1 MSALLPIFYFGPS
14 LITLLHPL
22 VLKYYT
28 SLREI
33 QEDLN
38 DGSVSCRQLA
48 AHYLKN
54 IEDKNAT
61 LNAFVAVYG
70 EEALQRA
77 EEIDLKIAAGT
88 AGRLAGMVVGI
99 KDVLCY
105 KDHGLQAGSKI
116 LDGFVS
122 QFTATAVQRILDE
135 DAIII
140 GRQNCDEF
148 AMGSSNENSAFGVV
162 RNAADITRVPG
173 GSSGGS
179 AVAVQADM
187 CLASLGSDTGGSVR
201 QPAAFCGLIGFK
213 PTYGRISRWGLVAY
227 GSSFD
232 CIGPITKSVDDAAL
246 LLEIMAGADDFDS
259 TVSTQPV
266 VAYTQLLESVK
277 SSLRIGYL
285 REGLESEGLQPEIKQ
300 AMQAK
305 LEALRE
311 LGHTVE
317 PVDFDLLAYI
327 LPTYYILTTAESS
340 SNLSRFDGVRYGHR
354 TSKADDLTSLYKRS
368 RSEGFGKEVKRRIML
383 GTFVLS
389 ASYYDA
395 YYTKA
400 QKVRRL
406 IKERTDRVFE
416 KYDFLLMPTTPT
428 TAFPIGDKTEDPLQ
442 MYLADI
448 FTVQANV
455 VGNPAIS
462 IPNGVD
468 AQGLPMG
475 LQIMGKPFGEAQL
488 LAFSK
493 QLTETHT
500 PQHSVV

>member
-1 MSALLPIFYFGPS
+1 MNYNYSS
-14 LITLLHPL
+14 LSE
-22 VLKYYT
+22 VQAD
-28 SLREI
+28 LRV
-33 QEDLN
+33 
-38 DGSVSCRQLA
+38 GAVTCRQLVA
-48 AHYLKN
+48 YYLEN
-54 IEDKNAT
+54 IGEKNAV
-61 LNAFVAVYG
+61 LNAFLAVYD

-77 EEIDLKIAAGT
+77 DEIDQKIAAGT
-88 AGRLAGMVVGI
+88 AGRLAGMVIGI

-122 QFTATAVQRILDE
+122 QFTATAVQRVLDE

-148 AMGSSNENSAFGVV
+148 AMGSSNENSAFGAV
-162 RNAADITRVPG
+162 RNAADISRVPG

-201 QPAAFCGLIGFK
+201 QPAAFCGLVGLK
-213 PTYGRISRWGLVAY
+213 PTYGRISRWGLIAY

-232 CIGPITKSVDDAAL
+232 CIGPITKSVEDAAL
-246 LLEIMAGADDFDS
+246 LLEIMAGPDEFDS
-259 TVSTQPV
+259 TVSQQSVPS
-266 VAYTQLLESVK
+266 YSLLIA
-277 SSLRIGYL
+277 SSQSSQANLRIGYL
-285 REGLESEGLQPEIKQ
+285 REGVESEALQPEIKQ
-300 AMQAK
+300 AMQSK
-305 LEALRE
+305 LDWLRE
-311 LGHTVE
+311 QGHVVE
-317 PVDFDLLAYI
+317 AVDFDLLPYI

-354 TSKADDLTSLYKRS
+354 SSKANDLMSLYKKS
-368 RSEGFGKEVKRRIML
+368 RSEGFGSEVKRRIML

-406 IKERTDRVFE
+406 MKEQTDRLFE
-416 KYDFLLMPTTPT
+416 KYDFLVMPTTPT
-428 TAFPIGDKTEDPLQ
+428 TAFSIGDKTEDPLQ

-462 IPNGVD
+462 IPNGTD
-468 AQGLPMG
+468 AQGMPMG
-475 LQIMGKPFGEAQL
+475 LQMMGQPFGEAEL

-493 QLTETHT
+493 YVIEGTQVGVD
-500 PQHSVV
+500 SSF

>member
-1 MSALLPIFYFGPS
+1 MSY
-14 LITLLHPL
+14 H
-22 VLKYYT
+22 YT
-28 SLREI
+28 SLTEV
-33 QEDLN
+33 QADLKV
-38 DGSVSCRQLA
+38 GAVSCRQLVDF
-48 AHYLKN
+48 YLKN
-54 IEDKNAT
+54 IEEKNPT
-61 LNAFVAVYG
+61 LNAFVAVYD
-70 EEALQRA
+70 EEARQRA
-77 EEIDLKIAAGT
+77 EEIDQKIANGT
-88 AGRLAGMVVGI
+88 AGRLAGMVLGI

-105 KDHGLQAGSKI
+105 QNHGLQAGSKI

-122 QFTATAVQRILDE
+122 QFTATAVERVLAE

-162 RNAADITRVPG
+162 RNAADTTRVPG

-201 QPAAFCGLIGFK
+201 QPAAFCGLVGLK
-213 PTYGRISRWGLVAY
+213 PTYGRISRWGLIAY

-232 CIGPITKSVDDAAL
+232 CIGPITKSIEDAAL

-259 TVSTQPV
+259 TVAHQPV
-266 VAYTQLLESVK
+266 LSY
-277 SSLRIGYL
+277 SSLVSSTSTEKRRIGYL
-285 REGLESEGLQPEIKQ
+285 REGVESEALQPEIRQ
-300 AMQAK
+300 AIQTK
-305 LEALRE
+305 LDWLRE
-311 LGHTVE
+311 QGHEVE
-317 PVDFDLLAYI
+317 AVDFELLPYI

-354 TSKADDLTSLYKRS
+354 SDKAHDLTSLYKKS
-368 RSEGFGKEVKRRIML
+368 RSEGFGKEVKKRIML

-406 IKERTDRVFE
+406 MKNQTDQLFE

-462 IPNGVD
+462 IPNGTD

-475 LQIMGKPFGEAQL
+475 LQMMGKPFGEAEL
-488 LAFSK
+488 LTFAKYLLEES
-493 QLTETHT
+493 
-500 PQHSVV
+500 PVSVESSL

>member
-1 MSALLPIFYFGPS
+1 M
-14 LITLLHPL
+14 
-22 VLKYYT
+22 KYYT
-28 SLREI
+28 SLHEI
-33 QEDLN
+33 QADLN
-38 DGSVSCRQLA
+38 DGSVSCRQLVA
-48 AHYLKN
+48 YYLKN
-54 IEDKNAT
+54 IEEKNAS
-61 LNAFVAVYG
+61 LNAFLAVYG

-77 EEIDLKIAAGT
+77 QEIDQKIAEGK

-122 QFTATAVQRILDE
+122 QFTATAVQRILDQ

-162 RNAADITRVPG
+162 RNAADTTRVPG

-213 PTYGRISRWGLVAY
+213 PTYGRVSRWGLVAY

-232 CIGPITKSVDDAAL
+232 CIGPITKSVEDAAL

-266 VAYTQLLESVK
+266 AAYTHLEGLK
-277 SSLRIGYL
+277 SKLRIGYL

-300 AMQAK
+300 AMQSRIDG
-305 LEALRE
+305 LRE
-311 LGHTVE
+311 QGYVVE
-317 PVDFDLLAYI
+317 PVDFDLLPYI

-354 TSKADDLTSLYKRS
+354 SSQPEDLISLYKKS

-406 IKERTDRVFE
+406 MKEQTDRVFE

-468 AQGLPMG
+468 LQGLPMG
-475 LQIMGKPFGEAQL
+475 LQIMGKPFGEAEL

-493 QLTETHT
+493 QLMDLYAM
-500 PQHSVV
+500 QHSVA